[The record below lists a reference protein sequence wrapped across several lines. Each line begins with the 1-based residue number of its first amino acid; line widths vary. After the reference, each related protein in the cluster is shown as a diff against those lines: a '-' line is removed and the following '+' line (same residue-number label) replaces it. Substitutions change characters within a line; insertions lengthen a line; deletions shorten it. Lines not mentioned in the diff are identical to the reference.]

1 LRSLWE
7 RSRKRRASQV
17 SACFHGFGRGL
28 PRQDLPLGMACA
40 EEGAGWMTMIDAA
53 RLRATDPARLRATG
67 AAGQSGTRQAGGA
80 FLVAEAAETGAA
92 EAAAPLADAAP
103 VSLGV
108 MLAAEALDHEAT
120 RDQAARRQGQVVLVG
135 LTALQRAL
143 LAGGDPTA
151 SLDRL
156 AALVADMPLAV
167 EPRLAALLDTIVLR
181 ARVELA
187 RLEHAGSPP
196 QRTK

>member
-1 LRSLWE
+1 
-7 RSRKRRASQV
+7 
-17 SACFHGFGRGL
+17 
-28 PRQDLPLGMACA
+28 
-40 EEGAGWMTMIDAA
+40 MTMIDAA

-80 FLVAEAAETGAA
+80 FLVAEAAESGAA

-143 LAGGDPTA
+143 LAATRRLHSTDSPRWSPTC
-151 SLDRL
+151 RL
-156 AALVADMPLAV
+156 RSSRGLPRCWTRSCCAPGSNWPGWSMQVRRRSGQNSFMSAV
-167 EPRLAALLDTIVLR
+167 
-181 ARVELA
+181 
-187 RLEHAGSPP
+187 
-196 QRTK
+196 

>member
-1 LRSLWE
+1 
-7 RSRKRRASQV
+7 
-17 SACFHGFGRGL
+17 
-28 PRQDLPLGMACA
+28 
-40 EEGAGWMTMIDAA
+40 MTMIDAA

-80 FLVAEAAETGAA
+80 FLVAEAAESGAA